1 VQRIDVSIRT
11 SSRWRRCGVT
21 QSLDAL
27 SGYTTSQAYDINNNG
42 WLVGTSSGQAVLWT
56 SVPEPPSI
64 LALVGGIT
72 GLGGLALR
80 HKK

>member
-1 VQRIDVSIRT
+1 YTDAAQ
-11 SSRWRRCGVT
+11 SRAFLWANGVM

-27 SGYTTSQAYDINNNG
+27 LGYTTSQAYDINNNG
-42 WLVGTSSGQAVLWT
+42 WIVGTSGGQAVLWT
-56 SVPEPPSI
+56 PVPEPPSI

-80 HKK
+80 RKRG